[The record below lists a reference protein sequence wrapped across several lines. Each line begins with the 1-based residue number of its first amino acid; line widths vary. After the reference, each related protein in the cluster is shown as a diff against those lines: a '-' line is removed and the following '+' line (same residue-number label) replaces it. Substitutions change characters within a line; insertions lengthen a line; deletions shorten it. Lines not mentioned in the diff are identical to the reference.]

1 MFGAAMLPLE
11 LALAGLLTDTQVR
24 NAPQA
29 PKRQDAARNAEQ
41 NRLNGE
47 KNPKKTGRGDYPPLT
62 TLGHIEVRR
71 SPADASRY
79 SLMLH
84 RRVPLPGVD
93 FLAAFFTF
101 GGLTSS

>member
-1 MFGAAMLPLE
+1 MTVRTTK
-11 LALAGLLTDTQVR
+11 LTCRGRLQESGVTENQYGGPGQV
-24 NAPQA
+24 Q
-29 PKRQDAARNAEQ
+29 
-41 NRLNGE
+41 RL
-47 KNPKKTGRGDYPPLT
+47 
-62 TLGHIEVRR
+62 VRR

-84 RRVPLPGVD
+84 QRVPLPGVD

>member
-1 MFGAAMLPLE
+1 MTRRPL
-11 LALAGLLTDTQVR
+11 Q
-24 NAPQA
+24 
-29 PKRQDAARNAEQ
+29 
-41 NRLNGE
+41 RL
-47 KNPKKTGRGDYPPLT
+47 
-62 TLGHIEVRR
+62 VRR